1 MYSTPMIYIYLRTL
15 NKFEMNYYGNMLIV
29 DKKMLSCVVFFT
41 KRVTLLCLSSAN
53 NQHLP
58 PLSLSLS
65 LKPMLNFFMFSEVCL
80 EMRSVTQWWQ
90 SWKQFCNFYNGEFF
104 QEARFSKYNS
114 LEDFLSFCS
123 LL

>member
-58 PLSLSLS
+58 PVSLSLSLS
-65 LKPMLNFFMFSEVCL
+65 QTYVKFFYVFRSLFGNALGNTVMTEL
-80 EMRSVTQWWQ
+80 ETV
-90 SWKQFCNFYNGEFF
+90 
-104 QEARFSKYNS
+104 
-114 LEDFLSFCS
+114 L
-123 LL
+123 